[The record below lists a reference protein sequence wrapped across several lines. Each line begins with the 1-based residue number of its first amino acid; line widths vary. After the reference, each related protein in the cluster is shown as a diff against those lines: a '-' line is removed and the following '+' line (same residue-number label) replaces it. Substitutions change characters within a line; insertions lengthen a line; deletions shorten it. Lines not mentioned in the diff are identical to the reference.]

1 MVEYPFPSPS
11 PTEQREYGICQG
23 CIAQWPPMKTP
34 RWRIDRVADLL
45 SNYLKFKVAHLRGAF
60 SLCYIYKDNGG
71 GTASCKLYYIYI
83 ENVA

>member
-1 MVEYPFPSPS
+1 
-11 PTEQREYGICQG
+11 
-23 CIAQWPPMKTP
+23 MKTP

-60 SLCYIYKDNGG
+60 SLCYIYKINGG

>member
-1 MVEYPFPSPS
+1 MG
-11 PTEQREYGICQG
+11 TYGRLRVSVGGAVAIHCSFVM
-23 CIAQWPPMKTP
+23 AKWPPMKTP
-34 RWRIDRVADLL
+34 RIDRVADLL

-83 ENVA
+83 

>member
-1 MVEYPFPSPS
+1 MHNANL
-11 PTEQREYGICQG
+11 G